1 MTTLAGCPDPI
12 LLSQLLDHELGAEE
26 ERTIRRHTESCSA
39 CQKYT
44 AKLIRG
50 KEMVHKAFPRIPQL
64 LVLDAFPQ
72 GCVLPEHIAAYVQRV
87 LPTTEQE
94 TVERHLQVCNR
105 CLGEVI
111 EAFRVASLV
120 KTLKSVPV
128 PEVVQVQVA
137 SQWERAATL
146 KAKQTVSLSR
156 LVVQIAQKGV
166 RMLEQHLIEPLL
178 EVQATLMPAPVSR
191 AGEASEPL
199 DLHIKT
205 DQAEIHTLII
215 QEGTGVTLNLTF
227 CDSSQEMLTGQRV
240 FLRQHGRSIFS
251 ARTDKNGVLRTPHL
265 EPGVY
270 EVSCPG
276 MNTTFQL
283 ELRSACA
290 R

>member
-1 MTTLAGCPDPI
+1 MTTLAGCPDPT
-12 LLSQLLDHELGAEE
+12 LLSQLLDHELEAEE
-26 ERTIRRHTESCSA
+26 ERTIRRHMESCLE

-50 KEMVHKAFPRIPQL
+50 KEMVHKAFPRMPQL
-64 LVLDAFPQ
+64 SVLDTFPQ
-72 GCVLPEHIAAYVQRV
+72 RCVFPEHIAAYVQRV
-87 LPTTEQE
+87 LPAAEQE
-94 TVERHLQVCNR
+94 TVERHLQICNR
-105 CLGEVI
+105 CLGEVM
-111 EAFRVASLV
+111 EAFRVTSV
-120 KTLKSVPV
+120 VQTLQTAPV
-128 PEVVQVQVA
+128 PEAVQVQVA
-137 SQWERAATL
+137 SQWERALTL

-156 LVVQIAQKGV
+156 LVVQITQKGM

-178 EVQATLMPAPVSR
+178 EVQETFMPAPVSR
-191 AGEASEPL
+191 AGEAPEPL

-205 DQAEIHTLII
+205 NQAEIHTLII

-227 CDSSQEMLTGQRV
+227 CDSSQETLTGQRV

-251 ARTDKNGVLRTPHL
+251 ARTDKDGVLRTPHL

-283 ELRSACA
+283 ELRS
-290 R
+290 